1 MNITLNKR
9 RWLTAAALIVGLG
22 STVANADTLPAPK
35 RFGDATYLSGGLTKD
50 EAQAMQSVAPQYNL
64 RAVFI
69 AHTGQYLA
77 DVPVSIR
84 NERGNVV
91 FDGVSEGPMLWL
103 GVPPGRYVLTAQ
115 YSGRQLA
122 QRVDVGSEMRNP
134 VYFRWLV
141 SPIDSE
147 F

>member
-1 MNITLNKR
+1 MNTRLKKKYA
-9 RWLTAAALIVGLG
+9 LGAAALLLGLG
-22 STVANADTLPAPK
+22 STLAAADTLPAPK
-35 RFGDATYLSGGLTKD
+35 RFGTATYLSGGLTKD
-50 EAQAMQSVAPQYNL
+50 EAQAMQSVGAPYNL

-84 NERGNVV
+84 NERGDVV

-103 GVPPGRYVLTAQ
+103 GVPPGRYVVTAQ
-115 YSGRQLA
+115 YSGRPQA
-122 QRVDVGSEMRNP
+122 QRVEVGSQMRSP
-134 VYFRWLV
+134 VYFRWQV